1 MSKNGAIPYQVTEI
15 FRQKE
20 LFGYS
25 KHDAKI
31 AGYDQKYVFA
41 YNTEK
46 TYIRECI
53 TFCKWCKNQY
63 GVKTVEACKPY
74 IRDFLDNARKKD
86 GRQYSAFSLATKAS
100 AIAKMY
106 GIAKEKTPVRNR
118 SEITRSRNVVSRD
131 AHYSPEKHKTLEMFS
146 DSTGLR
152 RHEMEK
158 LRGDQLVIR
167 DGKAYI
173 HITGTQAK
181 GGRERYVRVINN
193 VYLVTQIMK
202 EAGNNRVWGK
212 LPSAYDEHAHRA
224 KYAADLYRMYAR
236 DLDTC
241 KRTVFFDKKR
251 GIMCQDSVYRCRRD
265 LTGKWYDKQAMLIVS
280 KSLGHN
286 RIDVIAQSYLYALE
300 K

>member
-1 MSKNGAIPYQVTEI
+1 MSKKGSIAFQVTEI
-15 FRQKE
+15 FKQKE
-20 LFGYS
+20 LYGYS

-31 AGYDQKYVFA
+31 AGYDQQYVFSFSTA
-41 YNTEK
+41 K

-53 TFCKWCKNQY
+53 NFCKWCKDLH
-63 GVKTVEACKPY
+63 GVKTIESCKPF
-74 IRDFLDNARKKD
+74 IREYLDTVRKKN
-86 GRQYSAFSLATKAS
+86 GGQYSAFSLATKAS

-106 GIAKEKTPVRNR
+106 GIEKEKTPVRNR

-131 AHYSPEKHKTLEMFS
+131 SHYSPEKHKTLEMFS

-152 RHEMEK
+152 RHEMET
-158 LRGDQLVIR
+158 LRGDQLVIS

-173 HITGTQAK
+173 HITGNQAK

-193 VYLVTQIMK
+193 VYLVSKIMQD
-202 EAGNNRVWGK
+202 AGNNRVFGK

-241 KRTVFFDKKR
+241 KRTAFFDKKR
-251 GIMCQDSVYRCRRD
+251 GILCQDSVYRCRRD
-265 LTGKWYDKQAMLIVS
+265 LSGKWYDKQAMLIVS
-280 KSLGHN
+280 QSLGHN